1 MNKYTLACQVAKES
15 GKPIKEVIAIISAL
29 FDTMAG
35 SILDGEKISIT
46 SLGSFCLKV
55 RKQHK
60 GHDPHR
66 NVPIIIPESMSLKFE
81 VSPSLQHKI
90 KERYA
95 KVAEEKVPAMT
106 EI

>member
-15 GKPIKEVIAIISAL
+15 GKPIKEVIVIISAL

-35 SILDGEKISIT
+35 SILDGEKIT
-46 SLGSFCLKV
+46 LGSFCLKV
-55 RKQHK
+55 RKQRK

-81 VSPSLQHKI
+81 VSPPHPTLQHKI

>member
-1 MNKYTLACQVAKES
+1 MAKES
-15 GKPIKEVIAIISAL
+15 GKPIKVVIAIISAL

-81 VSPSLQHKI
+81 VPPPPCSIRLRRGMPRWRKKKCRQ
-90 KERYA
+90 
-95 KVAEEKVPAMT
+95 
-106 EI
+106 

>member
-15 GKPIKEVIAIISAL
+15 GKPIKEVIVIISAL

-35 SILDGEKISIT
+35 SILDGEKIT
-46 SLGSFCLKV
+46 LGSFCLKV
-55 RKQHK
+55 RKQRK

>member
-15 GKPIKEVIAIISAL
+15 GKPIKEVIVIISAL

-35 SILDGEKISIT
+35 SILDGEKIT
-46 SLGSFCLKV
+46 LGSFCLKV
-55 RKQHK
+55 RKQRK
-60 GHDPHR
+60 GHDPHC

-81 VSPSLQHKI
+81 VSPTLQHKI

>member
-1 MNKYTLACQVAKES
+1 MAKES
-15 GKPIKEVIAIISAL
+15 GKPIKVVIAIISAL

-81 VSPSLQHKI
+81 VPPPTLQHKI

-95 KVAEEKVPAMT
+95 KVAEEKVPTMT